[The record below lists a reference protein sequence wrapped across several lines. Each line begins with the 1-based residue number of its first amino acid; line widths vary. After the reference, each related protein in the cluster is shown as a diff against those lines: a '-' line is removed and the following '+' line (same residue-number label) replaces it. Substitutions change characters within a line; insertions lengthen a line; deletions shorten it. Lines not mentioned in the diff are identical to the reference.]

1 MKTVKDYSLNL
12 FNLALLFCCAAWLFA
27 PVASAQNEA
36 TKTQQTQERI
46 KQQMQKKQQA
56 NPQPQTNSQPQPI
69 APQTSIVDAAPT
81 TTTKKSGVYRVGI
94 LMPKAQM
101 TQSASAADAAVAL
114 QASLVAYLKGPAV
127 DIVPLEARI
136 PAQIEAEIKEKQID
150 YVLYASL
157 TQKKGGG
164 GFGSLMKV
172 VAPIA
177 MIASPVGML
186 GGLGGMVAAG
196 AAGAAIQGV
205 AGSIKAKDEI
215 TLEYKL
221 AAPGKEAEP
230 RLTST
235 IKAKAKKD
243 GEDVLSP
250 LIEQAATAIVT
261 DLTKK

>member
-1 MKTVKDYSLNL
+1 MKTVKTRSLNL
-12 FNLALLFCCAAWLFA
+12 FNFALLLCCAAWILA
-27 PVASAQNEA
+27 PVTNAQNEV
-36 TKTQQTQERI
+36 TKTRQTQERI
-46 KQQMQKKQQA
+46 KQQMQKKQPTDPQ
-56 NPQPQTNSQPQPI
+56 PQPQTV
-69 APQTSIVDAAPT
+69 APQTSNIDAVP
-81 TTTKKSGVYRVGI
+81 TTTKKTGVYRVGI
-94 LMPKAQM
+94 MMPKAQM
-101 TQSASAADAAVAL
+101 SQSASAADAAAAL
-114 QASLVAYLKGPAV
+114 QTSLVAYLKGPAV
-127 DIVPLEARI
+127 DIVPIEARI

-177 MIASPVGML
+177 MIASPIGML
-186 GGLGGMVAAG
+186 GGMGGMIAG
-196 AAGAAIQGV
+196 QAAGAAIQGV

-221 AAPGKEAEP
+221 AAPGKETEP
-230 RLTST
+230 RLTNAV
-235 IKAKAKKD
+235 KAKAKKD